1 MKKILFICK
10 ANVGRSQIAEAVYNN
25 YTKSNKAISIAGC
38 EDRKEKYNGKPS
50 IKITDFI
57 IKKGIDM
64 LNQNINFITDFHIKD
79 IENIEKV
86 IFLYNPIKEN
96 IIDRNCMINGISP
109 YKYFLKNFPDKI
121 TILDIKDPY
130 NLGLNEIEDI
140 YLDIDNLVKKII

>member
-10 ANVGRSQIAEAVYNN
+10 ANVWRSQIAEAVYNN
-25 YTKSNKAISIAGC
+25 YTKSNKAISIAWC
-38 EDRKEKYNGKPS
+38 EDRKEKYNWKPS

-57 IKKGIDM
+57 IKKWIDM

-96 IIDRNCMINGISP
+96 IIDRNCMINWISP

-130 NLGLNEIEDI
+130 NLWLNEIEDI